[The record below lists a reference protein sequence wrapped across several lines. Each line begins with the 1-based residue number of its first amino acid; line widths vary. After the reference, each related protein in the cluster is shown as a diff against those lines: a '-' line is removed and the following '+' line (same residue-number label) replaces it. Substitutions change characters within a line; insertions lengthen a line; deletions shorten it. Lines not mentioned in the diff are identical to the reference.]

1 RLSINIG
8 CDPSPLPH
16 PPSMDD
22 KSSICLPFLLEL
34 LDTHPPQRPLIVG
47 LNGLQ
52 GVGKTTLAAALV
64 ADLEDRGIAAVAC
77 SIDDF
82 YLRREDQV
90 SLAHRYADNALLQHR
105 GEPGDTSPCAARTHD
120 VALARDVFASLA
132 QGLPTNIPRYNKA
145 AYSGRGDRLP
155 ESCWRPVNQP
165 GQPPLRLVILEG
177 WSVGFRAL
185 SDLDVE
191 ARWRAPS
198 RTLLKHRLE
207 HLLLVND
214 MLRSYNDLTDML
226 DAMIHVDA
234 EDVECVYTWRQE
246 QEDALRVDRQ
256 DPNAGMTPDQVLDF
270 VDGYFPAYELYTQ
283 GIRSGVLPHRPGCQ
297 LRMIVGRDR
306 KVKQVLRI

>member
-1 RLSINIG
+1 MN
-8 CDPSPLPH
+8 DE
-16 PPSMDD
+16 
-22 KSSICLPFLLEL
+22 KSSVCLPFLLEL
-34 LDTHPPQRPLIVG
+34 LDAHPPRQPLIVG

-64 ADLEDRGIAAVAC
+64 AGLEARGIAAVAC

-90 SLAHRYADNALLQHR
+90 ALAHRHADNALLQHR
-105 GEPGDTSPCAARTHD
+105 GEPGTHD
-120 VALARDVFASLA
+120 VALARAVLASLA
-132 QGLPTNIPRYNKA
+132 AGLPTKIPVYDKA
-145 AYSGRGDRLP
+145 AHSGRGDRLP
-155 ESCWRPVNQP
+155 ESCWRLVNQP
-165 GQPPLRLVILEG
+165 DQSPIRVVIFEG
-177 WSVGFRAL
+177 WCVGFRAL
-185 SDLDVE
+185 SDSDVE
-191 ARWRAPS
+191 VRWRAPS
-198 RTLLKHRLE
+198 RTLVNHRLE

-214 MLRSYNDLTDML
+214 MLRSYDGLTDLL
-226 DAMIHVDA
+226 DVMIHVDS

-246 QEDALRVDRQ
+246 QEDALRVDRR

-283 GIRSGVLPHRPGCQ
+283 GIRSGVLPDRPGCQ